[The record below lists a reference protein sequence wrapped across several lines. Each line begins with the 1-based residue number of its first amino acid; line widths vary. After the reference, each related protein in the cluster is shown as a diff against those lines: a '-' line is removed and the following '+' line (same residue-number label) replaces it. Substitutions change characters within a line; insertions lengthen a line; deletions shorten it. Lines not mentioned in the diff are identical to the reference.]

1 MRKHRLIPVLAATAA
16 LLALPVYSVVGRSG
30 DGSPPADYRVLE
42 QTALGNTFT
51 YQGRL
56 TENNNPANG
65 TYDFQFTIYG
75 AASGSAQVCP
85 TAADDIRER
94 GDVVVTNGVFSVDLE
109 FCAAA
114 FDGDARWLEIGVRP
128 GSSTGT
134 YTILSPRQPIHPT
147 PYALYAKASGGFT
160 VPFTASGATTGTA
173 SLFSITQTGT
183 ATGTVALNVDGGSGT
198 GAKIA
203 GDVVGLEV
211 DGPIKVSGTKSAF
224 KVTGND
230 DGASENLCD
239 ADGQSSTQDG
249 IEIPNTVANEAT
261 DIVIVTLQAAAATA
275 PAGPFGVMFEA
286 TNVTDCADGRWVIYS
301 LTDESL
307 NDVTFNVLVIKQ

>member
-1 MRKHRLIPVLAATAA
+1 VRKHRTILVLAATAA

-134 YTILSPRQPIHPT
+134 YTILSPRQPINPT

-183 ATGTVALNVDGGSGT
+183 ATGTVALNVDGASGT

-211 DGPIKVSGTKSAF
+211 DGPLKVSGTKSAF
-224 KVTGND
+224 PVVVETGTGENVCD
-230 DGASENLCD
+230 PTASAVLN
-239 ADGQSSTQDG
+239 GV
-249 IEIPNTVANEAT
+249 EIPTTVANAAT
-261 DIVIVTLQAAAATA
+261 DLLFVTV
-275 PAGPFGVMFEA
+275 AGETDIAGFGVVFDDA
-286 TNVTDCADGRWVIYS
+286 NCANDAWVIYALDDS
-301 LTDESL
+301 ELPDGL
-307 NDVTFNVLVIKQ
+307 TFNVLVIKQ